1 MATCGATLEGLV
13 GRLTETET
21 HGMNSRRDIL
31 NSLLAFDR
39 PIEELRTTLA
49 EFEWDS
55 SEPLVSLT
63 HEHVLTILRKFLAG
77 VLTADAVEAWADLIE
92 LRDDIE
98 FSDDRVLDV
107 IFVLANPMV
116 RWMMGWQSD
125 LFLKF
130 QTRQAE

>member
-1 MATCGATLEGLV
+1 
-13 GRLTETET
+13 
-21 HGMNSRRDIL
+21 MNSRRDIL